1 MQTMELWDIYD
12 ENKERTGRTMKHN
25 DWNMK
30 PGEFHLTVLGV
41 LMRPDGKY
49 LITRRRMDK
58 EWAAGWWEVPGGG
71 VRAGEDSKDA
81 VIREIKEETGIDVT
95 NAEGGYAFSYKRVN
109 PEEKNN
115 YFVDIYKFVL
125 EFDESD
131 VKTQEEYLSIL
142 KIARFQGF
150 TWARENHLNHI
161 EIPFPNILNFYCAKT
176 VTYRNDEKTLC
187 EASEIIEDEEKIKG
201 AVKLVRTFAKKPD
214 RTALTDSFIESLK
227 LLADTVERQMEEVK

>member
-1 MQTMELWDIYD
+1 MELWDIYD

-115 YFVDIYKFVL
+115 YFVDIYHFKFDFQL
-125 EFDESD
+125 SD
-131 VKTQEEYLSIL
+131 VTLNTRESIDCRCVSL
-142 KIARFQGF
+142 
-150 TWARENHLNHI
+150 
-161 EIPFPNILNFYCAKT
+161 
-176 VTYRNDEKTLC
+176 DELV
-187 EASEIIEDEEKIKG
+187 AMNNEDEFLHFERIMK
-201 AVKLVRTFAKKPD
+201 ALQQKK
-214 RTALTDSFIESLK
+214 
-227 LLADTVERQMEEVK
+227 

>member
-1 MQTMELWDIYD
+1 MELWDIYD

-95 NAEGGYAFSYKRVN
+95 NAEGG
-109 PEEKNN
+109 
-115 YFVDIYKFVL
+115 
-125 EFDESD
+125 FDESD
-131 VKTQEEYLSIL
+131 VKTQEEEVSGFA
-142 KIARFQGF
+142 IAD
-150 TWARENHLNHI
+150 LN
-161 EIPFPNILNFYCAKT
+161 EIKRYA
-176 VTYRNDEKTLC
+176 
-187 EASEIIEDEEKIKG
+187 DEEIF
-201 AVKLVRTFAKKPD
+201 LHY
-214 RTALTDSFIESLK
+214 DSI
-227 LLADTVERQMEEVK
+227 RQAFEE

>member
-1 MQTMELWDIYD
+1 MELWDIYD
-12 ENKERTGRTMKHN
+12 ENKERTGATMKHN

-109 PEEKNN
+109 SEEKNN

-131 VKTQEEYLSIL
+131 VKTQEEEVSGFAIADLNEIKRYADEGIFLHYDSI
-142 KIARFQGF
+142 RQVF
-150 TWARENHLNHI
+150 
-161 EIPFPNILNFYCAKT
+161 
-176 VTYRNDEKTLC
+176 
-187 EASEIIEDEEKIKG
+187 EE
-201 AVKLVRTFAKKPD
+201 
-214 RTALTDSFIESLK
+214 
-227 LLADTVERQMEEVK
+227 

>member
-1 MQTMELWDIYD
+1 MELWDIYA

-109 PEEKNN
+109 PEE
-115 YFVDIYKFVL
+115 
-125 EFDESD
+125 
-131 VKTQEEYLSIL
+131 
-142 KIARFQGF
+142 
-150 TWARENHLNHI
+150 
-161 EIPFPNILNFYCAKT
+161 
-176 VTYRNDEKTLC
+176 
-187 EASEIIEDEEKIKG
+187 
-201 AVKLVRTFAKKPD
+201 
-214 RTALTDSFIESLK
+214 
-227 LLADTVERQMEEVK
+227 